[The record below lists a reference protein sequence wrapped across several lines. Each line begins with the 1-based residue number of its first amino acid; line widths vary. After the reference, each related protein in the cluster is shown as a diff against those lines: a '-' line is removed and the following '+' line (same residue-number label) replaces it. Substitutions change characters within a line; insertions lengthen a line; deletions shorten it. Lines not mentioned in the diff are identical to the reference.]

1 MKEECK
7 MRKSIIWTAV
17 GLWVVIGL
25 SACGGGG
32 GGDAAP
38 ATPIGTA
45 VNLSQ
50 IKNFEEAQTQGSTI
64 SFNVTGS
71 IGTATNL
78 TGVLSLAVT
87 APTITSTPTG
97 TQTIN
102 VLVQNVTITNPATSA
117 SASATTTYYFF
128 QTGFLFKIVHDDGTI
143 STPTSQTLLPG
154 SAKVGDSGADIVV
167 SNSDGSTETST
178 WRIDPGTNGDA
189 IFVYILTDRDN
200 LNAVTETSEDAYTIK
215 PDGSIAA
222 VSTKFNDLTTGTAG
236 TLSGNRN

>member
-1 MKEECK
+1 
-7 MRKSIIWTAV
+7 MRKSIIWTII
-17 GLWVVIGL
+17 GLWVVTGMF
-25 SACGGGG
+25 ACGGGG

-38 ATPIGTA
+38 ATPVGTP

-50 IKNFEEAQTQGSTI
+50 IKNFEEAQTPGSSI

-97 TQTIN
+97 TQTVN
-102 VLVQNVTITNPATSA
+102 VLVQNVNITNPATGA

-128 QTGFLFKIVHDDGTI
+128 QTGLLFNIVNDDGTI
-143 STPTSQTLLPG
+143 STPISQTLLPA
-154 SAKVGDSGADIVV
+154 SAKVGDSGADMVV
-167 SNSDGSTETST
+167 SNSDGSTESST

-189 IFVYILTDRDN
+189 IFVYIFTDRDN
-200 LNAVTETSEDAYTIK
+200 LNVVTETSEDAYTIK
-215 PDGSIAA
+215 PDGSISA
-222 VSTKFNDLTTGTAG
+222 VSTKFNDPGTGRTG
-236 TLSGNRN
+236 SMSGNRN